1 MAQSQ
6 RHESQGGELSVH
18 RVHGGTD
25 ASTAGVGAAGSL
37 TLFIEEGCRACAHAL
52 EVLDRAQDEFP
63 SLQVSTID
71 LGSVSS
77 DQIPPGV
84 FAAPTFVLDGEVIS
98 LGTPTWD
105 RLAPL
110 LRSAIGASADENR
123 RAWG

>member
-1 MAQSQ
+1 MAESQ
-6 RHESQGGELSVH
+6 RHESQGDELSIR
-18 RVHGGTD
+18 RVHDEAD
-25 ASTAGVGAAGSL
+25 ASTTRVAAASSL
-37 TLFIEEGCRACAHAL
+37 TLFIEEGCRACVHAL

-63 SLQVSTID
+63 SLQVSTVD

-105 RLAPL
+105 RIAPL

-123 RAWG
+123 RA